1 VPIANPVRVLPP
13 SSIESAPDG
22 TAARGRTGAADCWSG
37 ARCCRRAFAFR
48 GEAAVS
54 IGALAGGY
62 FLPGAAW
69 VVLFSDRY
77 MRSAECWADADFL
90 DYWAVS
96 TVKKDGRDFKF
107 EISDLKFESE
117 Q

>member
-1 VPIANPVRVLPP
+1 
-13 SSIESAPDG
+13 
-22 TAARGRTGAADCWSG
+22 
-37 ARCCRRAFAFR
+37 
-48 GEAAVS
+48 
-54 IGALAGGY
+54 
-62 FLPGAAW
+62 
-69 VVLFSDRY
+69 